1 VGGPPGVSF
10 YIYFAGICICGDQGE
25 KVRKR
30 ILQTLGFLAIVL
42 LPCALYAQPLSV
54 ADILKDPASFDGKTI
69 TFEGE
74 VIGDVMRRGNFAW
87 VNVYNYDDALGVWMS
102 VSLAAGI
109 DHTGSYQ
116 VVGDKIEVVGVFHRA
131 CPEHGGDM
139 DLHAQGFRRISCGK
153 PITHVPSSK
162 KRNFIILLLGVFT
175 VLWIFTR
182 SKRS

>member
-1 VGGPPGVSF
+1 M
-10 YIYFAGICICGDQGE
+10 I
-25 KVRKR
+25 
-30 ILQTLGFLAIVL
+30 L
-42 LPCALYAQPLSV
+42 LPCALYAQTLSV
-54 ADILKDPASFDGKTI
+54 AEIIKNVKSFDGKNI

-102 VSLAAGI
+102 ASLAAGI
-109 DHTGSYQ
+109 DHTGSYRET
-116 VVGDKIEVVGVFHRA
+116 GDKIEVVGVFHRA

-139 DLHAQGFRRISCGK
+139 DIHAQGIRRISCGG
-153 PITHVPSSK
+153 PITEVPSSN
-162 KRNFIILLLGVFT
+162 KRNFIIFLLGVFA

>member
-1 VGGPPGVSF
+1 M
-10 YIYFAGICICGDQGE
+10 I
-25 KVRKR
+25 
-30 ILQTLGFLAIVL
+30 L
-42 LPCALYAQPLSV
+42 LPCALYAQTLSV
-54 ADILKDPASFDGKTI
+54 AEIIKNVKSFDGKNI

-109 DHTGSYQ
+109 DHTGSHRET
-116 VVGDKIEVVGVFHRA
+116 GDKIEVVGVFHRA

-139 DLHAQGFRRISCGK
+139 DIHAQGIRRISWGG
-153 PITHVPSSK
+153 PIADVPSSK
-162 KRNFIILLLGVFT
+162 KRNFIIFLLGVFA

>member
-1 VGGPPGVSF
+1 MMM
-10 YIYFAGICICGDQGE
+10 
-25 KVRKR
+25 
-30 ILQTLGFLAIVL
+30 
-42 LPCALYAQPLSV
+42 LPCVLYAQSLSV
-54 ADILKDPASFDGKTI
+54 AEIIKNVKSFDGKTI

-102 VSLAAGI
+102 ASLAAGI
-109 DHTGSYQ
+109 DHTGSYRQ
-116 VVGDKIEVVGVFHRA
+116 AGDRIEVVGVFHRA

-139 DLHAQGFRRISCGK
+139 DLHAQAMRRISCGG
-153 PITHVPSSK
+153 PIVDVPSSK
-162 KRNFIILLLGVFT
+162 KRNFIILLLGAFT

>member
-1 VGGPPGVSF
+1 M
-10 YIYFAGICICGDQGE
+10 
-25 KVRKR
+25 RKN
-30 ILQTLGFLAIVL
+30 ILQISGFLAL
-42 LPCALYAQPLSV
+42 MMLPIALYAQPLSV
-54 ADILKDPASFDGKTI
+54 AEIIKNVKSFDGKTI

-102 VSLAAGI
+102 ASLAAGI
-109 DHTGSYQ
+109 DHTGSHRET
-116 VVGDKIEVVGVFHRA
+116 GDKIEVVGVFHRA

-139 DLHAQGFRRISCGK
+139 DLHAQGLRRISCGTLI
-153 PITHVPSSK
+153 PNVPSRK
-162 KRNFIILLLGVFT
+162 KRNFIIFLLGAFI